1 MKDLANTAYILPYYP
16 ISMVMATQVEI
27 QLTNVSSAAAVD
39 IYKASYASSPLSV
52 GFGPFSV
59 RTALEETYEGEYR
72 YNAEGMMDV
81 SQGIST
87 ESHRMKIRLD
97 GGQIIGLQYL
107 LFEAVKLKDEQLEFI
122 QSASLF
128 NATTAPPSH

>member
-1 MKDLANTAYILPYYP
+1 
-16 ISMVMATQVEI
+16 MVMATQVEI
-27 QLTNVSSAAAVD
+27 QLRNVSSTAAVD
-39 IYKASYASSPLSV
+39 IYKAALASSPLSV

-59 RTALEETYEGEYR
+59 RTSLEETYEGQYR

-97 GGQIIGLQYL
+97 GGQLIGLQYL
-107 LFEAVKLKDEQLEFI
+107 LLEAAKMKDIHLQI
-122 QSASLF
+122 PQSLPLF
-128 NATTAPPSH
+128 NATTMPPSH